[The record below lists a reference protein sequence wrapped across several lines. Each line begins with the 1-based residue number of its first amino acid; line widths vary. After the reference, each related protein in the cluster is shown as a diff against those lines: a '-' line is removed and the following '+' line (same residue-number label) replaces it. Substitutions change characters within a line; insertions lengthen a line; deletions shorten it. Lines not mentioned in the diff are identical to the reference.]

1 MDVAQVALLLQPIG
15 FNLHAY
21 WAVGIVGC
29 QLSGAEGGSSRQKVG
44 QVCCEM
50 YTPRA
55 TVIIRADGG
64 WLHHR
69 DGQSE

>member
-1 MDVAQVALLLQPIG
+1 MDVALVTLLLQPIG
-15 FNLHAY
+15 FDLYAY
-21 WAVGIVGC
+21 WAVGIVGS

-44 QVCCEM
+44 QVCREM

-55 TVIIRADGG
+55 PVIIRCDGG
-64 WLHHR
+64 RLHHR

>member
-1 MDVAQVALLLQPIG
+1 MAQVAFLLHAIG

-21 WAVGIVGC
+21 WAVGIVGSE
-29 QLSGAEGGSSRQKVG
+29 LSGAEGGSSRQKVG
-44 QVCCEM
+44 QVCREM

-55 TVIIRADGG
+55 AVIIRCDGG
-64 WLHHR
+64 RLHHR